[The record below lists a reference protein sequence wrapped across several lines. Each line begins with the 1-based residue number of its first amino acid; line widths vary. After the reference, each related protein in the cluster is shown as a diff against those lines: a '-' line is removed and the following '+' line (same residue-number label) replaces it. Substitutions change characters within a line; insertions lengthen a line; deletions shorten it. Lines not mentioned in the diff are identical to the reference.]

1 MDPEIPL
8 SAFKIDPD
16 TKAVA
21 PAAGVP
27 PVVNGFDENA
37 VEAALRIKDKVGAT
51 ITVVS
56 VGKGFAM
63 DVMKKPLSMGADQ
76 LVLVDDDLTEDLDAA
91 ATAYVL
97 SKAIERLGDYDLV
110 LCGRQA
116 SDWDNA
122 HVPMGVA
129 EMLDLPCVTM
139 AQKVEPHN
147 GDLVV
152 ERVLDEGYEV
162 VENRHSRSRD
172 RQQRAGGAALP
183 EPARHHGC
191 QSKVPDRLDGRRTG
205 PGTRRG
211 SRRLWS

>member
-1 MDPEIPL
+1 MALNIIVCAKQVMDPETPL
-8 SAFKIDPD
+8 SAFKINPD

-21 PAAGVP
+21 PSAGVP

-37 VEAALRIKDKVGAT
+37 VEAALRIKDRVGAA

-97 SKAIERLGDYDLV
+97 SRAIERLGDYDLV

-139 AQKVEPHN
+139 AQKVEPRN
-147 GDLVV
+147 GGLVV

-162 VENRHSRSRD
+162 VETCTPLS
-172 RQQRAGGAALP
+172 
-183 EPARHHGC
+183 
-191 QSKVPDRLDGRRTG
+191 
-205 PGTRRG
+205 
-211 SRRLWS
+211 